1 MTMTA
6 HPLELELLALVE
18 GDLGRSETRALE
30 EHLAGCL
37 ACSAAV
43 AQQRATRELLRAAPA
58 VELSQVDVRR
68 LVRALPAHPPRP
80 LPWWRRP
87 VALVAAPSLG
97 IAAAAVAV
105 ALSLSGG
112 GGGGGG
118 GGRGTV
124 PGGDTAQPSALA
136 AKVAGTS
143 ARAERAPRAAT
154 VLLRAVAGTVAAVS
168 GRLAAAGVV
177 ATVEDGAVVVLRADA
192 AKARKALASLP
203 AGPVR
208 VLLR

>member
-1 MTMTA
+1 MTMA
-6 HPLELELLALVE
+6 GHPLELELLALVE

-58 VELSQVDVRR
+58 VELRQVDVRR
-68 LVRALPAHPPRP
+68 LVQALPAHPARP
-80 LPWWRRP
+80 LPWWRRRI
-87 VALVAAPSLG
+87 ALVAVPSLG
-97 IAAAAVAV
+97 IAAAAAAV

-118 GGRGTV
+118 TV
-124 PGGDTAQPSALA
+124 PGSGAAQPSALA
-136 AKVAGTS
+136 AKVTGTS

-154 VLLRAVAGTVAAVS
+154 VLLRAVAGTAAAVS

-192 AKARKALASLP
+192 AKARRTLASLP

>member
-1 MTMTA
+1 MTMAA

-58 VELSQVDVRR
+58 VELRQVDVRR
-68 LVRALPAHPPRP
+68 LVQALPAQPPRS
-80 LPWWRRP
+80 LPWWRRR

-97 IAAAAVAV
+97 IAAAAAAI

-112 GGGGGG
+112 GGGG
-118 GGRGTV
+118 TV
-124 PGGDTAQPSALA
+124 PGGGAAQPSALA

-143 ARAERAPRAAT
+143 ARAEVTPRAAT
-154 VLLRAVAGTVAAVS
+154 VLLRAVAGTAAAVS
-168 GRLAAAGVV
+168 DRLAAAGVV

-192 AKARKALASLP
+192 AKARKTLASLP

>member
-1 MTMTA
+1 MTMAA

-18 GDLGRSETRALE
+18 GDLGRSETRALA
-30 EHLAGCL
+30 EHLAECL

-58 VELSQVDVRR
+58 VELRQLDVRR
-68 LVRALPAHPPRP
+68 LVQALPAHPPRP
-80 LPWWRRP
+80 LPWWRRR

-97 IAAAAVAV
+97 IAAAAAAV

-112 GGGGGG
+112 GGGT
-118 GGRGTV
+118 TV
-124 PGGDTAQPSALA
+124 PGGGAAQPSALA

-143 ARAERAPRAAT
+143 ARAEVTPLAAT
-154 VLLRAVAGTVAAVS
+154 VLLRAVAGTAAAVS
-168 GRLAAAGVV
+168 DRLAAAGVV
-177 ATVEDGAVVVLRADA
+177 ATVEDGSVVVLRADA
-192 AKARKALASLP
+192 AKARKTLASLP